1 LQTYLASCNIAGRA
15 GDPKVIS
22 PTLSLS
28 RVKFEAL
35 YRAHYDCV
43 WRTLRRLGVSERDT
57 SDLTQDVFL
66 TASRRYQDFEGR
78 SSERTWLIGIAF
90 RLASNYRRKASGR
103 HEVLDQTPID
113 QASSGLELTRQLEH
127 REDIALLETVL
138 QRLPLEQRAV
148 FTMFEMEGLTG
159 EEIAE
164 ALEVPLGTVR
174 SRLRLARDA
183 FAGAVASLRGSEQ
196 AVLQGGAG

>member
-1 LQTYLASCNIAGRA
+1 MTL
-15 GDPKVIS
+15 
-22 PTLSLS
+22 PTLSS
-28 RVKFEAL
+28 RHVKFEAL
-35 YRAHYDCV
+35 YRGHYECV
-43 WRTLRRLGVSERDT
+43 WRTLRRLGVSERDA
-57 SDLTQDVFL
+57 SDVTQEVFL
-66 TASRRYQDFEGR
+66 TAARRYEDFEGR

-90 RLASNYRRKASGR
+90 RLASNHRRKSSGR
-103 HEVLDQTPID
+103 HEVLDQGSVE
-113 QASSGLELTRQLEH
+113 QAASGLELTRQLEH

-174 SRLRLARDA
+174 SRMRLARDA
-183 FAGAVASLRGSEQ
+183 FAAAVVSLRNHEQ
-196 AVLQGGAG
+196 ALLQGRAL